1 MKAKGIAVACL
12 LLACTLVLPGCANYR
27 RLAEAIGNRVRPAT
41 EASTARPTTRRTT
54 ERATPTPRPTT
65 TTTTQTSAATTTQT
79 TQTAGQ
85 PPRRPHADETDPPFV
100 SYSVNEAF
108 RFEEGAVTVALPIIE
123 PDDERSGSLNDEE
136 LKLRIAYEQSLCE
149 DGFEA
154 AVYYAV
160 DYFYQFD
167 GTCLTLVIE
176 SIAGW
181 VDSEAY
187 YMYSVYHYDLASA
200 VFLDNR
206 AYLDVMQIQPETLE
220 QQVEAYTNA
229 NLDTDAYQVRPLD
242 EAMFVIFDGV
252 CYYEVLSLEYDDF
265 WLEDMGPV
273 GEDSCVPDR
282 GETMRARTERIVSKN
297 AAWQKFEV
305 LKTNRNKRYR
315 YRQFF
320 VEGVRNI
327 NEAVRCSW
335 TIDAWIYS
343 FEKHLSDWARDLLNR
358 VRCPCNTLCRRP

>member
-1 MKAKGIAVACL
+1 MSRMKAKGTALACL
-12 LLACTLVLPGCANYR
+12 LLACALVLPGCANYR
-27 RLAEAIGNRVRPAT
+27 RLAEALGNLVRPTT

-65 TTTTQTSAATTTQT
+65 TNTTQTSAATTTQT
-79 TQTAGQ
+79 TQTTGTTAAPTMPATPSPTG
-85 PPRRPHADETDPPFV
+85 TDPA
-100 SYSVNEAF
+100 SITYSVNEVF

-123 PDDERSGSLNDEE
+123 PDDERSGSLNEE

-154 AVYYAV
+154 DVYYAV

-167 GTCLTLVIE
+167 GICLTLAIE

-206 AYLDVMQIQPETLE
+206 AYLDVMQIQPEILE

-229 NLDTDAYQVRPLD
+229 NLDPAAYQVRPLD

-252 CYYEVLSLEYDDF
+252 LYYEVLFLEFEDF

-273 GEDSCVPDR
+273 G
-282 GETMRARTERIVSKN
+282 
-297 AAWQKFEV
+297 
-305 LKTNRNKRYR
+305 
-315 YRQFF
+315 
-320 VEGVRNI
+320 
-327 NEAVRCSW
+327 
-335 TIDAWIYS
+335 
-343 FEKHLSDWARDLLNR
+343 
-358 VRCPCNTLCRRP
+358 

>member
-1 MKAKGIAVACL
+1 MSRMKAKGTALACL
-12 LLACTLVLPGCANYR
+12 LLACALVLPGCANYR
-27 RLAEAIGNRVRPAT
+27 RLAEALGNLVRPTT

-65 TTTTQTSAATTTQT
+65 TTTTTTTTQTSAATTTQT
-79 TQTAGQ
+79 TQTAGTTAA
-85 PPRRPHADETDPPFV
+85 PTPMPTETAPPFV

-108 RFEEGAVTVALPIIE
+108 RFEEDAVTVVLPIIE
-123 PDDERSGSLNDEE
+123 PDDERSGSLNEE

-154 AVYYAV
+154 DVYYAV

-167 GTCLTLVIE
+167 GTCLTLAIE

-200 VFLDNR
+200 AFLDNR
-206 AYLDVMQIQPETLE
+206 AYLDVMQIQPEILE

-229 NLDTDAYQVRPLD
+229 NLDPAAYQVRPLD

-252 CYYEVLSLEYDDF
+252 LYYEVLSLEFEDF

-273 GEDSCVPDR
+273 G
-282 GETMRARTERIVSKN
+282 
-297 AAWQKFEV
+297 
-305 LKTNRNKRYR
+305 
-315 YRQFF
+315 
-320 VEGVRNI
+320 
-327 NEAVRCSW
+327 
-335 TIDAWIYS
+335 
-343 FEKHLSDWARDLLNR
+343 
-358 VRCPCNTLCRRP
+358 

>member
-1 MKAKGIAVACL
+1 MSRMKAKGIAVACL

-79 TQTAGQ
+79 TQTAGTTAA
-85 PPRRPHADETDPPFV
+85 PTPMPTETDPPFV

-123 PDDERSGSLNDEE
+123 PDDERSGSLNEE

-154 AVYYAV
+154 DVYYAV

-167 GTCLTLVIE
+167 GTCLTLAIE

-200 VFLDNR
+200 AFLDNR
-206 AYLDVMQIQPETLE
+206 AYLDVMQIRPETLE

-229 NLDTDAYQVRPLD
+229 NLDPDAYQVRPLD

-252 CYYEVLSLEYDDF
+252 LYYEVLSLEYEDF

-273 GEDSCVPDR
+273 G
-282 GETMRARTERIVSKN
+282 
-297 AAWQKFEV
+297 
-305 LKTNRNKRYR
+305 
-315 YRQFF
+315 
-320 VEGVRNI
+320 
-327 NEAVRCSW
+327 
-335 TIDAWIYS
+335 
-343 FEKHLSDWARDLLNR
+343 
-358 VRCPCNTLCRRP
+358 